1 MGGHG
6 HGPGPLKIDNAFEQ
20 YNKFYGTAQ
29 YRFKFTAKN
38 IPSVLLLG
46 LVVPVGLCY
55 LGYQSQGWVERQPKR
70 RTTQIHERD
79 FKLE

>member
-1 MGGHG
+1 MRSK
-6 HGPGPLKIDNAFEQ
+6 LTLSNAE
-20 YNKFYGTAQ
+20 FYGTAQ

-55 LGYQSQGWVERQPKR
+55 LGYQSQVSWR
-70 RTTQIHERD
+70 
-79 FKLE
+79 